1 MFSKARPVTPHTGY
15 VKEWD
20 LNSDPEAQRAIM
32 LSLETLWDV
41 FPELIKKRFL
51 NFWPLPT
58 MSYLSLACALSCF
71 SGVQLCSPVD
81 CSPASSSVHGDSP
94 GKNTGVS
101 CQARILEW
109 VAMPSSRGS
118 FWPRDG
124 RCISCVSCS
133 GRWDLYHKH
142 RLGSPPFSWTQFQS
156 SLMWFCS
163 RACSLLERKA
173 ECGRSVLPKVRCNWG
188 LSRLFSGKE
197 SACHAG
203 DSSLIFESG
212 RFPGEGNGNPL

>member
-20 LNSDPEAQRAIM
+20 LNSDPEAQTAIM

-81 CSPASSSVHGDSP
+81 CSPAGSSVHGDSP
-94 GKNTGVS
+94 GKNTGVGCHALLQGLFLTKGWKVHLLCLLQWQVGS
-101 CQARILEW
+101 LPQAPPGKPAFLLNPIPVFTHVIL
-109 VAMPSSRGS
+109 
-118 FWPRDG
+118 F
-124 RCISCVSCS
+124 SCVLSTGTEGRMWQECS
-133 GRWDLYHKH
+133 A
-142 RLGSPPFSWTQFQS
+142 QS
-156 SLMWFCS
+156 
-163 RACSLLERKA
+163 
-173 ECGRSVLPKVRCNWG
+173 
-188 LSRLFSGKE
+188 
-197 SACHAG
+197 
-203 DSSLIFESG
+203 
-212 RFPGEGNGNPL
+212 